1 MFSCPN
7 LNENCARKSRPF
19 VVVIT
24 NWNCEVYVLEL
35 EWMKMIW
42 WKANEESSAWR
53 SEHPYP
59 QLPDPTFHFPL
70 LTSYTYAS
78 DLRPP
83 KFSDQ
88 MMKSTGE
95 WQLKRCC
102 YSRINSP
109 RIAFYFDRR
118 RAPIFFGISSK
129 TMDIKLSIVFVSS
142 FTLGQKIAAMDIQF
156 AITITLVEALMYSL
170 YSSTSFQNKRIHLWT
185 RFVQKFIHPKFEL
198 PARDLSL
205 WNSKA

>member
-95 WQLKRCC
+95 WQLKSCC

-129 TMDIKLSIVFVSS
+129 TMDIKLSIVFVC
-142 FTLGQKIAAMDIQF
+142 
-156 AITITLVEALMYSL
+156 
-170 YSSTSFQNKRIHLWT
+170 
-185 RFVQKFIHPKFEL
+185 FEL
-198 PARDLSL
+198 YFRPENCGDGHTICHHNYFSRGSHVQTVFCLIPK
-205 WNSKA
+205 WKT